1 MRRLSRPF
9 LSVVAATVA
18 LGALPAPASATWSV
32 IAIDARTGRIVIA
45 SATCLAQATLRRVP
59 SKGLMDVQAVIVPGM
74 GVAAVQ
80 ARLDHTRRN
89 QELIYREL
97 ERGTAPDRIL
107 DLLRQDSTADARQF
121 GIVDRN
127 GRVAGFSGS
136 ENGRA
141 SLDRGGRVPGTDVYY
156 SIQGNLL
163 ASGAVV
169 EYAVV
174 AFLAADG
181 ALEDR
186 VLAAMEAADAA
197 GGDRRC
203 SCQTRPVSA
212 APCETRHAQVAYLL
226 AADPRDPQGTSFNDG
241 RYQLYIDVTDE
252 NILPSENANPVVTL
266 RTRYDAIKER

>member
-1 MRRLSRPF
+1 MRRLNRPL
-9 LSVVAATVA
+9 LSLVAGTLA
-18 LGALPAPASATWSV
+18 LGAFPAPASATWSV

-45 SATCLAQATLRRVP
+45 SATCLPQATLRRVP
-59 SKGLMDVQAVIVPGM
+59 AKGLMDVQAVIVPGV
-74 GVAAVQ
+74 GVAAAQ
-80 ARLDHTRRN
+80 ARIDETGRN
-89 QELIYREL
+89 QALIYREL
-97 ERGTAPDRIL
+97 ERGTAPERIL
-107 DLLRQDSTADARQF
+107 DLLRQDATVDQRQF

-136 ENGRA
+136 ANGSA
-141 SLDRGGRVPGTDVYY
+141 SLHRGGRVPGTDLYY

-163 ASGAVV
+163 ASDAVV
-169 EYAVV
+169 EHAVV

-186 VLAAMEAADAA
+186 VIAAMEAADAA

-203 SCQTRPVSA
+203 SCQTRPVPA

-226 AADPRDPQGTSFNDG
+226 AADPSDPQGTSFNDG

-266 RTRYDAIKER
+266 RTRYDEMKER

>member
-1 MRRLSRPF
+1 MRRLNRPF
-9 LSVVAATVA
+9 LSLVAATLA

-45 SATCLAQATLRRVP
+45 SATCVTQATLRRFP
-59 SKGLMDVQAVIVPGM
+59 AEGLMDIQAIVVPGV
-74 GVAAVQ
+74 GAAAVQ
-80 ARLDHTRRN
+80 AGLDRTRKN
-89 QELIYREL
+89 QALIYREL
-97 ERGTAPDRIL
+97 KRGTAPERIL
-107 DLLRQDSTADARQF
+107 DLLRQDSTVDERQF
-121 GIVDRN
+121 GIVDRD

-141 SLDRGGRVPGTDVYY
+141 ALDRGGRVPGTDVYY

-163 ASGAVV
+163 TSRAVV
-169 EYAVV
+169 EGAVV
-174 AFLAADG
+174 AFSAADG
-181 ALEDR
+181 SLEDR
-186 VLAAMEAADAA
+186 VIAAMEAADAA

-203 SCQTRPVSA
+203 SCQIRPVPA
-212 APCETRHAQVAYLL
+212 APCETRHALVAYLL

-241 RYQLYIDVTDE
+241 GYRLYINVTDE

>member
-1 MRRLSRPF
+1 MGRLSRPF

-18 LGALPAPASATWSV
+18 LGALPAPATATWSV

-89 QELIYREL
+89 QELIYHEL

-107 DLLRQDSTADARQF
+107 DLLRQDSTVDARQF

-136 ENGRA
+136 GNGRA

-174 AFLAADG
+174 AFLAAGG

-203 SCQTRPVSA
+203 SCQTSPVSA